1 MASSTPKVIQKTAS
15 KTPSLQS
22 NWLKNQ
28 RDGMSWLSESTNIC
42 RRITSNVKNSK
53 IKPSKLKSNSS
64 KKWISS
70 SNKKT
75 RRRPKMLPKI
85 SQKKPLIRT
94 TLATWTPMAR
104 STRSPT
110 RKMPLK
116 VTRSSAKRS
125 CKRCST
131 AWRTSAS
138 LARKRSISL
147 LARTRVNWRRSDMLS
162 KQLIFSKPN
171 PSSNQR
177 KCAWRSIRM
186 AWSLICAAKASIKS
200 MC

>member
-1 MASSTPKVIQKTAS
+1 MASSTLKVIQKMVS
-15 KTPSLQS
+15 KTPYLQS
-22 NWLKNQ
+22 NWPKNQ

-42 RRITSNVKNSK
+42 RRITSNVQNSK

-75 RRRPKMLPKI
+75 RRKAKMLLKI
-85 SQKKPLIRT
+85 SQKKSLIRT
-94 TLATWTPMAR
+94 TLATWTPTAR

-116 VTRSSAKRS
+116 VTKSSAKRS

-131 AWRTSAS
+131 A
-138 LARKRSISL
+138 
-147 LARTRVNWRRSDMLS
+147 
-162 KQLIFSKPN
+162 
-171 PSSNQR
+171 
-177 KCAWRSIRM
+177 
-186 AWSLICAAKASIKS
+186 
-200 MC
+200 